1 MNQKTKIQLSK
12 LTTILVAWLII
23 ALLIG
28 IYDHFAFASD
38 YSLGYSEKYSFLQSM
53 GFHIGAALIA
63 SVFGGSFLVFYVDE
77 KYRDKSYG
85 FTIAA
90 VCIGFIVVFIFI
102 ALVMGLVFV
111 PLVYTGKPLTDPS
124 TVGAYIEYLLNPA
137 HAKNILVWSIIV
149 GFTQLF
155 LQINNKFGHG
165 VLLNFIKGRYRNPRR
180 ENRIFMFLDLK
191 SSTSIAEALGNEKYH
206 QLLKDFFSD
215 ITNPIIYNKGEIYQY
230 VGDEVV
236 ISWTLKN
243 GIENSHCV
251 KCYFDAREKIQAL
264 KEKYKE
270 KYGLVPEFKAGLHYG
285 EVIAGEIGII
295 KRDITFSGDVLNTTS
310 RIRNKCNELNAEFLA
325 STALVKLLQSHNT
338 FNFKSL
344 GPIELEGK
352 IKSVELSMLI

>member
-1 MNQKTKIQLSK
+1 M
-12 LTTILVAWLII
+12 
-23 ALLIG
+23 
-28 IYDHFAFASD
+28 
-38 YSLGYSEKYSFLQSM
+38 
-53 GFHIGAALIA
+53 
-63 SVFGGSFLVFYVDE
+63 
-77 KYRDKSYG
+77 
-85 FTIAA
+85 
-90 VCIGFIVVFIFI
+90 
-102 ALVMGLVFV
+102 
-111 PLVYTGKPLTDPS
+111 
-124 TVGAYIEYLLNPA
+124 
-137 HAKNILVWSIIV
+137 WSIIV

-230 VGDEVV
+230 VGDGVV

-264 KEKYKE
+264 KDKYKE

-295 KRDITFSGDVLNTTS
+295 KRDITYSGDVLNTTS
-310 RIRNKCNELNAEFLA
+310 RIQNKCNELNTEFLA
-325 STALVKLLQSHNT
+325 STALVKLLQSQNT